1 MGDKKVNGIRNLKGI
16 SITSFYKNLR
26 KVMFYILVIFTMV
39 ILLKSASA
47 EILVESDHP
56 YANNYANT
64 WTISEPGASQIRIHF
79 SKIDIIK
86 NDYVKI
92 LDKDGKE
99 LRIYGKSYYND
110 YTPYLIEDFWTEWF
124 VGDTLKVKFT
134 ANSIGTS
141 YGFLVDQKETRETSS
156 TPTPLSTP
164 VIPSKTTPTP
174 TYISTTIAYP
184 SGEGATP
191 TPRIPDGNI
200 DINMILSFI
209 GVLATIIGVYFGYR
223 ATKKK

>member
-1 MGDKKVNGIRNLKGI
+1 M
-16 SITSFYKNLR
+16 
-26 KVMFYILVIFTMV
+26 
-39 ILLKSASA
+39 
-47 EILVESDHP
+47 
-56 YANNYANT
+56 
-64 WTISEPGASQIRIHF
+64 
-79 SKIDIIK
+79 
-86 NDYVKI
+86 
-92 LDKDGKE
+92 
-99 LRIYGKSYYND
+99 
-110 YTPYLIEDFWTEWF
+110 
-124 VGDTLKVKFT
+124 GDTLKVKFT

-156 TPTPLSTP
+156 TPTPLSTPVIPSKTTPTPLSTP